1 LNPLLKK
8 VLLLCL
14 ALGFSS
20 ALSAQIFRGEGEV
33 KNAAV
38 SLSFHY
44 VDYSGYRYLLY
55 IDEVSVFLTED
66 HVSGL
71 RGILEKFEAWKTL
84 AEAEQ
89 VTLTKTIDTITTG
102 EFHYSHTFFKEPLS
116 FYFVFT
122 GGPVTAALGAEPA
135 AVYTLFVDTTLERIV
150 PFRLSAE
157 TVRSFLDA
165 LTPEHL
171 EEAREA
177 YEQQKALEELF
188 N

>member
-1 LNPLLKK
+1 MNVKK
-8 VLLLCL
+8 VPLLCL
-14 ALGFSS
+14 LVLCFS
-20 ALSAQIFRGEGEV
+20 AAVPAQIFRGEGEA

-44 VDYSGYRYLLY
+44 IDYSSYRYLLY
-55 IDEVSVFLTED
+55 IDGVSVFLTED
-66 HVSGL
+66 HVSRL
-71 RGILEKFEAWKTL
+71 REILDKFDAWKIQ

-89 VTLTKTIDTITTG
+89 AALTKTIDTITTG

-122 GGPVTAALGAEPA
+122 GGPVTPGADPA
-135 AVYTLFVDTTLERIV
+135 AVYALFVDTTLDRIT

-157 TVRSFLDA
+157 TVRSFQEA

-171 EEAREA
+171 EEARDA
-177 YEQQKALEELF
+177 YVRQKALEELF

>member
-1 LNPLLKK
+1 M
-8 VLLLCL
+8 LCL
-14 ALGFSS
+14 LALCLS
-20 ALSAQIFRGEGEV
+20 AAVSAQIFRGEGEV

-44 VDYSGYRYLLY
+44 IDYSSYRYLLY
-55 IDEVSVFLTED
+55 IDGVSVFLTED
-66 HVSGL
+66 HVSRL
-71 RGILEKFEAWKTL
+71 REILDKFEAWKTQ

-89 VTLTKTIDTITTG
+89 AALTKTIDMITTG
-102 EFHYSHTFFKEPLS
+102 EFHYNHTFFKEPLS

-122 GGPVTAALGAEPA
+122 GGPAAALGADPA
-135 AVYTLFVDTTLERIV
+135 AVYTLFVDTTLDRIT

-157 TVRSFLDA
+157 TVRSFQDA

-171 EEAREA
+171 EEARDA
-177 YEQQKALEELF
+177 YVRQKALEELF

>member
-1 LNPLLKK
+1 LITKK
-8 VLLLCL
+8 VLLLWLL
-14 ALGFSS
+14 ALYVS
-20 ALSAQIFRGEGEV
+20 AAAPAQIFRGQGEV

-44 VDYSGYRYLLY
+44 VDYSDYRYLLY
-55 IDEVSVFLTED
+55 IDEVSVFLTEE
-66 HVSGL
+66 HVSRL
-71 RGILEKFEAWKTL
+71 REILEKFEVWKTQ

-89 VTLTKTIDTITTG
+89 AALTKTIDTITTG

-122 GGPVTAALGAEPA
+122 GGPAAAKSGTEA
-135 AVYTLFVDTTLERIV
+135 AVYTLFVDTTLERIA

-157 TVRSFLDA
+157 TVRSFREA

-177 YEQQKALEELF
+177 YERQKALEELF
-188 N
+188 T